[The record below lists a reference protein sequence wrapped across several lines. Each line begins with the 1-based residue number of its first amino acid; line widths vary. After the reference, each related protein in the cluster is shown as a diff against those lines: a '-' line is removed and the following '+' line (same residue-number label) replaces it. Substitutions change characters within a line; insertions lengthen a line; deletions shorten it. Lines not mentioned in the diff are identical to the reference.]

1 MREPSKV
8 RARALLVAAGVAI
21 APCSGGEGSGGG
33 PPPTTS
39 TMLPDTT
46 HVVTPMPEPQV
57 AGPCR
62 VSWYDTPGETASG
75 TVFDRDAMTAAHRT
89 LPFGT
94 RVRVVYSG
102 RSVTVTVTD
111 RGPYVGNR
119 ELDLTPAA
127 FAQLAELDT
136 GILNARCEIYGGL

>member
-1 MREPSKV
+1 MSRLFGV
-8 RARALLVAAGVAI
+8 RACALWVAAGVAI
-21 APCSGGEGSGGG
+21 ASCSGGEGSGGG

-62 VSWYDTPGETASG
+62 VSWYDTPGKTASG
-75 TVFDRDAMTAAHRT
+75 TIYDRGAMTAAHQS

-94 RVRVVYSG
+94 RVRVIYG
-102 RSVTVTVTD
+102 QRTVTVTITD
-111 RGPYVGNR
+111 RGPYVHNR
-119 ELDLTPAA
+119 FIDLTPAA
-127 FAQLAELDT
+127 FSQLAELGA
-136 GILNARCEIYGGL
+136 GILNARCEIYGG